1 MTARVPA
8 ALLSCTAL
16 VLLAGCGSTTSSTPP
31 AAAASGPAA
40 DSASTADTPVDT
52 PTDEGT
58 APASGIV
65 EVCTVLPAATVA
77 GLTGVAF
84 TTAVVGHTG
93 WDSEC
98 DYSNDDSSAQL
109 QVNLTSQNVDS
120 TWQAVDVAGVTDV
133 PGLGDKAIW
142 DNDSTLYV
150 VEGDVLMQVNG
161 LDKEAAAVAVAQQ
174 MTGLLP

>member
-1 MTARVPA
+1 MTAQVPA
-8 ALLSCTAL
+8 ALLACSAL
-16 VLLAGCGSTTSSTPP
+16 VLLAGCGSTTSSAPP
-31 AAAASGPAA
+31 AAAVSGPAA
-40 DSASTADTPVDT
+40 DSASTTDT
-52 PTDEGT
+52 PTDDGT
-58 APASGIV
+58 APAPGIV
-65 EVCTVLPAATVA
+65 EVCKVLPAATVA

-98 DYSNDDSSAQL
+98 GYSNDDSSAQL
-109 QVNLTSQNVDS
+109 QVKLTSQNVDS
-120 TWQAVDVAGVTDV
+120 TWQAVDGAGVTDV
-133 PGLGDKAIW
+133 PALGDKAIW

-150 VEGDVLMQVNG
+150 VKGDVLMQVNG